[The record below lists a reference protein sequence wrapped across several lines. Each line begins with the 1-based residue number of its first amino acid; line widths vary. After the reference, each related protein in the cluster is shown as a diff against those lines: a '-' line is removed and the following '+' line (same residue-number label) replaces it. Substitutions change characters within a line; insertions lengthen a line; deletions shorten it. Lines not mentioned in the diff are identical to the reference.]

1 MAMNSSP
8 VEVPSLPTR
17 WIDARARIFGTAAL
31 VDAPFRDR
39 GWRLAIVQDSLAMA
53 AEGFTAV
60 RELAALAAD
69 THVGVCGHQEEFD
82 SQPEV
87 VMPVRAHAFRELS
100 DRTVLG
106 HIKVRIFGLSAAW
119 GLIVSPEDYVLIGSA
134 PSLHAR
140 LDVVLGDHETR
151 QAAFRRSLLRG
162 EVGDGEHTR
171 AYFDALLRLVDE
183 SQG

>member
-1 MAMNSSP
+1 MSEPS
-8 VEVPSLPTR
+8 VEVPRFASQ
-17 WIDARARIFGTAAL
+17 WVDARARIFGSAAL
-31 VDAPFRDR
+31 VEAPFRDHT
-39 GWRLAIVQDSLAMA
+39 WRLAIVKDSLAMA
-53 AEGFTAV
+53 AHGFTAL

-87 VMPVRAHAFRELS
+87 VMPVRENAFRELS

-134 PSLHAR
+134 PSLNAR
-140 LDVVLGDHETR
+140 LDVVLGDHEAR

-171 AYFDALLRLVDE
+171 AYFDALLRLVDD
-183 SQG
+183 SQR